1 MGTVIAFTALGGGS
15 GLTTIVTAA
24 AMITNATQVI
34 SHDPGEVI
42 AIAGLNHQL
51 GADTDIDGIVG
62 GVRYSTHYQSTSG
75 TTIVE
80 IPPPTRPETDPA
92 PGLEEGTVDRFYL
105 VTRGPSYTQLRR
117 FQHHAHQRRH
127 YHGLILVQE
136 PDRALRPSDAEAA
149 VSLPIVAVI
158 RTIPAIS
165 RVIDSGLFRARA
177 HNSVI
182 GALEPVL
189 TRQGGSR

>member
-42 AIAGLNHQL
+42 AIAGLDHQPST
-51 GADTDIDGIVG
+51 DTDAIVG
-62 GVRYSTHYQSTSG
+62 GVRYSTRYRPTTG

-80 IPPPTRPETDPA
+80 IPPPTSPETGTA
-92 PGLEEGTVDRFYL
+92 PGLEDTVDRFYL
-105 VTRGPSYTQLRR
+105 VTRGPGYTQLRR
-117 FQHHAHQRRH
+117 FQHPTHQRRH
-127 YHGLILVQE
+127 YNGLILVQE

-182 GALEPVL
+182 TALEPVL
-189 TRQGGSR
+189 TRQGRAR